1 MRIGIDI
8 DDTICKT
15 REMVEVKLSE
25 YCMINNLN
33 YDEVYNNEIMMEKFY
48 DEKLEEIYKY
58 ADPKK
63 NVVDVLRRLK
73 NKGNEIYIITARGV
87 KFKADIDYYKITMDW
102 LNSKNIVIDKLIT
115 SCYGENKVDACKRE
129 HIDIMIESD
138 PYNYKILCNNNI
150 KALLFDDKDIVSLG
164 KRDFN
169 NWLSIEQY
177 IEEHR
182 KENI

>member
-63 NVVDVLRRLK
+63 NVVDVLRRLR
-73 NKGNEIYIITARGV
+73 NKGNEIYIITARG
-87 KFKADIDYYKITMDW
+87 AQIRTDIDYYKVTLEW
-102 LNSKNIVIDKLIT
+102 
-115 SCYGENKVDACKRE
+115 
-129 HIDIMIESD
+129 
-138 PYNYKILCNNNI
+138 
-150 KALLFDDKDIVSLG
+150 
-164 KRDFN
+164 
-169 NWLSIEQY
+169 
-177 IEEHR
+177 
-182 KENI
+182 

>member
-63 NVVDVLRRLK
+63 NVVDVLRRLR
-73 NKGNEIYIITARGV
+73 NKGNEIYIITARG
-87 KFKADIDYYKITMDW
+87 AQIRTDIDYYKVTVEW
-102 LNSKNIVIDKLIT
+102 LATNGIEIDGIMT
-115 SCYGENKVDACKRE
+115 SCYGESKVKVCKRE
-129 HIDIMIESD
+129 KIDLMIESD
-138 PYNYKILCNNNI
+138 PYNYKLLTNNNVLT
-150 KALLFDDKDIVSLG
+150 LLFDDKDLVSFG
-164 KRDFN
+164 KNDFN
-169 NWLSIEQY
+169 SWTEIEKF
-177 IEEHR
+177 IEKYR
-182 KENI
+182 KGN